1 MKGISDWDKSQAQLI
16 AELQELRQE
25 VHRLGGETLMPQE
38 SLASIPLS
46 AHENRV
52 RNILNLAPLPLMI
65 HTQNGEIIQINKAW
79 TDLTGYHHSD
89 IPTIADWARQAH
101 PDCSQEVQ
109 TAIAELYDLQE
120 QIICTAEY
128 TITTKTGQHRTWQFT
143 CATLGTL
150 ADGRRVAISM
160 ATDITDRKQTEA
172 LLQQTNLELET
183 RVAER
188 TAQLRALT
196 DRLQQELSERQQ
208 TEQLLQQ
215 QAQLL
220 ELAHDT
226 ILTRDLNGRI
236 TFWNRGAERMYG
248 ISKSEAIGQMYDQ
261 ILASQFPQPRA
272 EIEAELLSVGYWEGE
287 ITHTPPHGTPL
298 IVASRWVLQY
308 NEFQEPLQVLE
319 INNNITR
326 RQQAEADLRES
337 EFRFRQLAENIRE
350 IFWSA
355 DLKRQELLYINPAYE
370 TMWGRS
376 CESLYHNP
384 YDWLDAIHPEDRP
397 RVEQGMSQ
405 KYLNGEYDQEYRILR
420 PDGSLRWIHSRAFP
434 IRDQAGKLVKVA
446 GLATDITDRKTAER
460 ALQASQARLAGLV
473 EIAPDGIISV
483 DAHQRITL
491 FNQGAERIFGYDAA
505 QVLGQ
510 PLDLLMPRDNECNHR
525 FFVEYFSKTSGQ
537 TSSRGDRTEIIA
549 LRSDGTEF
557 PAEASISKL
566 EIDGEQIFTAILRD
580 ISDRKRTEAALSQLA
595 AIVEDSED
603 AILSKTLEGIVVSWN
618 ASAQRLFGYSPAEAI
633 GQSIFSLIVPPD
645 RHQEETTLL
654 QKIAEGESV
663 QQFETVRMRKN
674 DTPIHVALTIS
685 PVKDGQGKIIGI
697 STITRDISDRHQ
709 IERMKNEF
717 ISIVSHEIRTPLT
730 SIRGA
735 IGLLASGI
743 YQNKPDRVQRML
755 EIALTDSD
763 RLVRLVNDILDLERL
778 ESGRL
783 ELVKNRC
790 DAAKAIAQA
799 VEGVQA
805 IADKEGVRFSLP
817 PVTAT
822 VWASPDALQQVLT
835 NLLSNAI
842 KFSPPQSIITLT
854 VQPQWQ
860 GVLFAVRDSGRGI
873 PPDKLEMIFNPFQQ
887 VDASDS
893 RQKGGTGLGLTIC
906 QRIIHQHGGRL
917 WVESTLG
924 QGSTFYF
931 TLPDPPS

>member
-1 MKGISDWDKSQAQLI
+1 MNGISDWDKSQAQLI
-16 AELQELRQE
+16 AELQQLRRE
-25 VHRLGGETLMPQE
+25 VDRLGGETLAPQA
-38 SLASIPLS
+38 SPASIPLS
-46 AHENRV
+46 ADENRV
-52 RNILNLAPLPLMI
+52 RNILHLAPLPLMI
-65 HTQNGEIIQINKAW
+65 HTQDGEVIQINKAW
-79 TDLTGYHHSD
+79 TDLTGYHHQD
-89 IPTIADWARQAH
+89 IPTIAHWTQQAH

-109 TAIAELYDLQE
+109 TAIAQLYDLQE
-120 QIICTAEY
+120 QICKEEY
-128 TITTKTGQHRTWQFT
+128 TITTQTGQHRIWEFT
-143 CATLGTL
+143 CASLGTL

-188 TAQLRALT
+188 TAQLSALT
-196 DRLQQELSERQQ
+196 DRLQQELTERQQ

-248 ISKSEAIGQMYDQ
+248 ISKSEAIGQISHQ
-261 ILASQFPQPRA
+261 LLAAQFPQPRA
-272 EIEAELLSVGYWEGE
+272 EIEAELLGVGYWEGE
-287 ITHTPPHGTPL
+287 ITHTPPQGTPL

-308 NEFQEPLQVLE
+308 DEFQQPLQVLE
-319 INNNITR
+319 INTNITR
-326 RQQAEADLRES
+326 RHQAEADLRES
-337 EFRFRQLAENIRE
+337 ESRFRQLAENIRDV
-350 IFWSA
+350 FWCA
-355 DLKRQELLYINPAYE
+355 DIHSKQLLYISPAYE
-370 TMWGRS
+370 KIWGRR
-376 CESLYHNP
+376 CETLYHNP
-384 YDWLDAIHPEDRP
+384 DDWLDAIHPEDRP

-405 KYLNGEYDQEYRILR
+405 KYVNGEYDQEYRILL

-434 IRDQAGKLVKVA
+434 ILDGGGNLVRVA
-446 GLATDITDRKTAER
+446 GLAMDITDRKTSER
-460 ALQASQARLAGLV
+460 AIQASQARLAGLV
-473 EIAPDGIISV
+473 EIARDGIISV
-483 DAHQRITL
+483 DANQRITL
-491 FNQGAERIFGYDAA
+491 FNQGAERIFGYGTSE
-505 QVLGQ
+505 VLGQ
-510 PLDLLMPRDNECNHR
+510 PLDLLIPSRFVSNHR
-525 FFVEYFSKTSGQ
+525 VRVENFGKTSGRAQ
-537 TSSRGDRTEIIA
+537 SMGERTEITA
-549 LRSDGTEF
+549 LRADGTEF

-566 EIDGEQIFTAILRD
+566 EIEGEQIFTAILRD
-580 ISDRKRTEAALSQLA
+580 ISDRKRTDAALSQLA

-603 AILSKTLEGIVVSWN
+603 AIFSKTLDGTVVSWN
-618 ASAQRLFGYSPAEAI
+618 ASAQRLFGYSAAEAI
-633 GQSIFSLIVPPD
+633 GQSILTLIVPSD
-645 RHQEETTLL
+645 RQSEETTLL
-654 QKIAEGESV
+654 EKIVQGESV

-674 DTPIHVALTIS
+674 QTVIHVALTIS
-685 PVKDGQGKIIGI
+685 PVKDGQGQIIGI
-697 STITRDISDRHQ
+697 STIARDISDRRQ

-735 IGLLASGI
+735 IGLLASGM
-743 YQNKPDRVQRML
+743 YQNKPERVQRML

-783 ELVKNRC
+783 ELVKERC
-790 DAAKAIAQA
+790 DAAEAIAQA

-817 PVTAT
+817 PKTAT

-842 KFSPPQSIITLT
+842 KFSPPQSIITLS

-873 PPDKLEMIFNPFQQ
+873 PPDKVEMIFNPFQQ

-906 QRIIHQHGGRL
+906 KRIVHQHGGRL

-924 QGSTFYF
+924 EGSTFYF
-931 TLPDPPS
+931 TLDAPPS

>member
-1 MKGISDWDKSQAQLI
+1 MNGISDWDKSQAQLI
-16 AELQELRQE
+16 AELEELRQE
-25 VHRLGGETLMPQE
+25 VARLGGETLALQASPT
-38 SLASIPLS
+38 SIPLS
-46 AHENRV
+46 ADEHRV
-52 RNILNLAPLPLMI
+52 RYILNLAPLPLMI
-65 HTQNGEIIQINKAW
+65 HTQDGEVIQLNKAW
-79 TDLTGYHHSD
+79 SDLTGYDHRD
-89 IPTIADWARQAH
+89 IPTIADWVRQAH

-109 TAIAELYDLQE
+109 TGIAQLYDLQE

-128 TITTKTGQHRTWQFT
+128 SITTKIGQQRIWEFT
-143 CATLGTL
+143 CACLGTL
-150 ADGRRVAISM
+150 TDGRRVAISM

-172 LLQQTNLELET
+172 RVQQTNQELEN

-188 TAQLRALT
+188 TAQLSALT

-215 QAQLL
+215 QAQLV

-226 ILTRDLNGRI
+226 ILTRDLTGRI

-248 ISKSEAIGQMYDQ
+248 ISKSEAIGQISHDLL
-261 ILASQFPQPRA
+261 ISQFPQPLA
-272 EIEAELLSVGYWEGE
+272 EIEAELLRVGYWEGE
-287 ITHTPPHGTPL
+287 ITHTPPHGIPL
-298 IVASRWVLQY
+298 IVASRWVLQCD
-308 NEFQEPLQVLE
+308 EFQQPLQVLE

-337 EFRFRQLAENIRE
+337 ESRFRQLAENIRDV
-350 IFWSA
+350 FWSA
-355 DLKRQELLYINPAYE
+355 DLKSKQLLYINPAYE
-370 TMWGRS
+370 KMWGRP
-376 CESLYHNP
+376 CETLYHNP
-384 YDWLDAIHPEDRP
+384 DDWLNAVHPEDRL

-405 KYLNGEYDQEYRILR
+405 KYLNGEYDQEYRILL

-434 IRDQAGKLVKVA
+434 IRDQAGKLVRVA
-446 GLATDITDRKTAER
+446 GLAIDITDRKTSEQ

-473 EIAPDGIISV
+473 EIARDGIISV
-483 DAHQRITL
+483 DGNQRITL
-491 FNQGAERIFGYDAA
+491 FNQGAERIFGYGALE
-505 QVLGQ
+505 VLGQ
-510 PLDLLMPRDNECNHR
+510 PLDLLMPDRFVSNHR
-525 FFVEYFSKTSGQ
+525 LLVENFGQ
-537 TSSRGDRTEIIA
+537 TPGRARSMGERTEITA
-549 LRSDGTEF
+549 LRADGSEF

-580 ISDRKRTEAALSQLA
+580 ISQRKRTEGALSQLA
-595 AIVEDSED
+595 AIVADSED
-603 AILSKTLEGIVVSWN
+603 AIFSKTLDGTVVSWN

-633 GQSIFSLIVPPD
+633 GQPILTLIVPGD
-645 RHQEETTLL
+645 RQGEETTLL
-654 QKIAEGESV
+654 EKIAQGESV
-663 QQFETVRMRKN
+663 QQFETVRRRKN
-674 DTPIHVALTIS
+674 ETLIHVALTIS
-685 PVKDGQGKIIGI
+685 PVKDAQGQMIGI
-697 STITRDISDRHQ
+697 STIARDISDRRQ

-735 IGLLASGI
+735 IGLLASGM
-743 YQNKPDRVQRML
+743 YHNKPERVQRML

-783 ELVKNRC
+783 ELVKERC
-790 DAAKAIAQA
+790 DTATAICQA
-799 VEGVQA
+799 VEGLQA
-805 IADKEGVRFSLP
+805 ITDKAGVRFSLP
-817 PVTAT
+817 PKTAT

-860 GVLFAVRDSGRGI
+860 GVLFAVRDAGRGI

-906 QRIIHQHGGRL
+906 QRIVHQHGGRI

-924 QGSTFYF
+924 EGSTFYF

>member
-1 MKGISDWDKSQAQLI
+1 MNGISDWDKSQGQLI
-16 AELQELRQE
+16 AELEELRQE
-25 VHRLGGETLMPQE
+25 CDRLRGKPLAPEE
-38 SLASIPLS
+38 SRVSIALS
-46 AHENRV
+46 ADQDQV

-65 HTQNGEIIQINKAW
+65 HTQNGEIIQINKVW
-79 TDLTGYHHSD
+79 TDLTGYSHQD
-89 IPTIADWARQAH
+89 IPTIAHWTLQAH
-101 PDCSQEVQ
+101 PNCSQDVQ
-109 TAIAELYDLQE
+109 TAIAKLYDLHPG
-120 QIICTAEY
+120 ICTAEY

-143 CATLGTL
+143 CASLGTL
-150 ADGRRVAISM
+150 GDGRQVAISM

-172 LLQQTNLELET
+172 LLQQTNGELET
-183 RVAER
+183 RVGER
-188 TAQLRALT
+188 TAQLSALT
-196 DRLQQELSERQQ
+196 DRLQQELRERQQ

-220 ELAHDT
+220 DLAHDT
-226 ILTRDLNGRI
+226 ILTRDLKGYI

-248 ISKSEAIGQMYDQ
+248 ISKSEAIGQMYHQ
-261 ILASQFPQPRA
+261 LLASQFPQSLP
-272 EIEAELLSVGYWEGE
+272 EIEAELLRVGYWEGE

-308 NEFQEPLQVLE
+308 DEFQQPLQVLE

-337 EFRFRQLAENIRE
+337 ESRFRQLAENIRDV
-350 IFWSA
+350 FWSA
-355 DLKRQELLYINPAYE
+355 DVIHDQLIYISPAYE
-370 TMWGRS
+370 KIWGRR
-376 CESLYHNP
+376 CETLYQNP
-384 YDWLDAIHPEDRP
+384 NDWLDALHPEDRP
-397 RVEQGMSQ
+397 RVEQGVKR
-405 KYLNGEYDQEYRILR
+405 KYFNGEYDQEYRIVL

-434 IRDQAGKLVKVA
+434 IRDQTGKLVRVA
-446 GLATDITDRKTAER
+446 GLAMDITDRKTAER
-460 ALQASQARLAGLV
+460 AIQASQARLAGLV
-473 EIAPDGIISV
+473 EIARDGIISV
-483 DAHQRITL
+483 DGNQKITL

-505 QVLGQ
+505 EVLGQ
-510 PLDLLMPRDNECNHR
+510 PLDLLMPSRFVLYHR
-525 FFVEYFSKTSGQ
+525 LQVENFGKTVGRTQ
-537 TSSRGDRTEIIA
+537 AMGERTEITA
-549 LRSDGTEF
+549 RRADGTEF

-580 ISDRKRTEAALSQLA
+580 VSDRKRTEAALSQLA

-603 AILSKTLEGIVVSWN
+603 AILSKTLDGTVVSWN
-618 ASAQRLFGYSPAEAI
+618 ASAYKLFGYSPAEAI
-633 GQSIFSLIVPPD
+633 GQSILTLIVPSD
-645 RHQEETTLL
+645 RHSEETNLL
-654 QKIAEGESV
+654 DKIAQGESV

-685 PVKDGQGKIIGI
+685 PVKDGRGKIIGI
-697 STITRDISDRHQ
+697 STIARDISDRRQ

-735 IGLLASGI
+735 IGLLASGM
-743 YQNKPDRVQRML
+743 YQNKPERVQRML

-783 ELVKNRC
+783 ELVKERC
-790 DAAKAIAQA
+790 DAANAIAQA

-805 IADKEGVRFSLP
+805 IGDKEGVRFSLP
-817 PVTAT
+817 PGTAT

-854 VQPQWQ
+854 VQSQWQ

-906 QRIIHQHGGRL
+906 KRIVHQHGGRI

-924 QGSTFYF
+924 EGSTFYF

>member
-1 MKGISDWDKSQAQLI
+1 MNGISDWDKSQAQLI
-16 AELQELRQE
+16 AELEELRRE
-25 VHRLGGETLMPQE
+25 VHRLGGETLAPEE
-38 SLASIPLS
+38 SLTSIPLS
-46 AHENRV
+46 ADENRV

-65 HTQNGEIIQINKAW
+65 HTQNGEVIQINKAW
-79 TDLTGYHHSD
+79 TDLTGYHHQD
-89 IPTIADWARQAH
+89 IPTIADWTRQAH
-101 PDCSQEVQ
+101 PDCCEEVQ
-109 TAIAELYDLQE
+109 ICIAQLYDLHE
-120 QIICTAEY
+120 RICTAEY
-128 TITTKTGQHRTWQFT
+128 SVTTKTGEHRTWQFT
-143 CATLGTL
+143 CASLGIL

-160 ATDITDRKQTEA
+160 ATDITDLKQTEA
-172 LLQQTNLELET
+172 RVQQTNLELET

-188 TAQLRALT
+188 TAQLKALT
-196 DRLQQELSERQQ
+196 DRLQQELTERQQ
-208 TEQLLQQ
+208 TELLLQQ

-226 ILTRDLNGRI
+226 ILTRDLKGRI
-236 TFWNRGAERMYG
+236 TFWNRGAERMYD
-248 ISKSEAIGQMYDQ
+248 ISKAEAIGQISHQ
-261 ILASQFPQPRA
+261 LLASEFPQPLA
-272 EIEAELLSVGYWEGE
+272 EIEAELLRVGYWEGE
-287 ITHTPPHGTPL
+287 ITHTPPHGIPL

-308 NEFQEPLQVLE
+308 DEFQQPLQVLE

-326 RQQAEADLRES
+326 RHQAEAALRES
-337 EFRFRQLAENIRE
+337 ESRFRQLAENIRD

-355 DLKRQELLYINPAYE
+355 DLNPKELIYVNPAYE
-370 TMWGRS
+370 KMWGRR
-376 CESLYHNP
+376 CETLYQNP
-384 YDWLDAIHPEDRP
+384 DDWLDAIHPEDRP
-397 RVEQGMSQ
+397 RVEQGVSQ

-434 IRDQAGKLVKVA
+434 IRDQTGKLVRVA

-473 EIAPDGIISV
+473 EIAGDAILSV
-483 DAHQRITL
+483 DAKQRITL
-491 FNQGAERIFGYDAA
+491 FNQGAERIFGYCAA
-505 QVLGQ
+505 EVLGQ
-510 PLDLLMPRDNECNHR
+510 PLDLLMPSRFVNNHR
-525 FFVEYFSKTSGQ
+525 LWVENFGKTSVRAG
-537 TSSRGDRTEIIA
+537 SMGEGTEITA
-549 LRSDGTEF
+549 RRSDGTEF

-566 EIDGEQIFTAILRD
+566 EIEGEQIFTAILRD

-603 AILSKTLEGIVVSWN
+603 AIFSKTLDGTVVSWN
-618 ASAQRLFGYSPAEAI
+618 ASAQKLFGYSPAEAI
-633 GQSIFSLIVPPD
+633 GQSILTLIVPSD
-645 RHQEETTLL
+645 RQSEETTLL
-654 QKIAEGESV
+654 EKIVQGESV

-674 DTPIHVALTIS
+674 ETLIHVALTIS
-685 PVKDGQGKIIGI
+685 PVKDGRGKMIGI
-697 STITRDISDRHQ
+697 STIARDISDRRQ

-743 YQNKPDRVQRML
+743 YQNKPERVQRML

-783 ELVKNRC
+783 ELVKERC

-799 VEGVQA
+799 VEGLQA
-805 IADKEGVRFSLP
+805 IADQAGVRFSLP
-817 PVTAT
+817 PGTAT

-860 GVLFAVRDSGRGI
+860 GVLFAVQDSGRGI

-906 QRIIHQHGGRL
+906 QRIVHQHGGRL

-924 QGSTFYF
+924 EGSTFYF
-931 TLPDPPS
+931 TLDDPPH